1 MTTPTTYDFDIDAWS
16 PQTLPM
22 ARLAEYLKH
31 LAPVF
36 GFEDQV
42 HFVQMR
48 KGSAVAEVHVEELV
62 APKVQARLKLAGEG
76 EAPEE
81 ALRSMRAINVMLTSD
96 KASAVLRP
104 KRGAKIVK
112 VPGCKAALAEELT
125 VYEAGSLRGT
135 VIQVGG
141 KDETVPLLLQ
151 DSDGTTYSCTT
162 TRAIARELA
171 HHLFDHTVVEKAEG
185 KLIHGACR
193 L

>member
-1 MTTPTTYDFDIDAWS
+1 MTAPTTYDFAIDAWT

-22 ARLAEYLKH
+22 AHLAEYLKH

-36 GFEDQV
+36 GFEAQV
-42 HFVQMR
+42 HFIQMR

-62 APKVQARLKLAGEG
+62 APKVQARLKLVATG
-76 EAPEE
+76 EAPED

-104 KRGAKIVK
+104 KRGPKIVK
-112 VPGCKAALAEELT
+112 FPGCKATHTEELT

-135 VIQVGG
+135 VIRVGG

-151 DSDGTTYSCTT
+151 DSD
-162 TRAIARELA
+162 
-171 HHLFDHTVVEKAEG
+171 
-185 KLIHGACR
+185 
-193 L
+193 